1 MDADGRPHRLP
12 GHRHLRLLARH
23 PSGPV
28 RRGRGV
34 VAVAGAAA
42 GAGPARA
49 VSLVRSTRGAAG
61 VSVRGRWRHALLLS
75 VIALY
80 SLFPIYFI
88 TVQSLKT
95 PEEDVFGSPLWV
107 ADPTFEN
114 YTELFESGE
123 ARVRGYAILPKVPF
137 VIWLANSAVVL
148 AASVVLTLACAV
160 PAAYA
165 LGRLRPPGWRWWRR
179 VLFATYVIPQ
189 TILFIPMYQVVLAF
203 GLDDSPAALVV
214 IYSAM
219 ALPFCVWLLSAYYA
233 NLPREIEESALV
245 EGATRLGAFRRIMLP
260 MSRNVLVASGLFTLG
275 TVGQDF
281 MLASVFLLDRY
292 KQTVAAGLGVMDVS
306 LEELVAVA
314 GVNMAAIPVVILCA
328 LFARGYVRGLTAAM
342 LEGA

>member
-1 MDADGRPHRLP
+1 MSGRP
-12 GHRHLRLLARH
+12 
-23 PSGPV
+23 
-28 RRGRGV
+28 
-34 VAVAGAAA
+34 
-42 GAGPARA
+42 
-49 VSLVRSTRGAAG
+49 
-61 VSVRGRWRHALLLS
+61 RWRHALLLAA
-75 VIALY
+75 ITLY

-114 YTELFESGE
+114 YTELFETGGE
-123 ARVRGYAILPKVPF
+123 AQVRGYAILPKVPF
-137 VIWLANSAVVL
+137 VVWLGNSAVVL
-148 AASVVLTLACAV
+148 VASVALTLVCAV

-165 LGRLRPPGWRWWRR
+165 LGRLRPAGWRWWRR
-179 VLFATYVIPQ
+179 GLFATYVIPQ
-189 TILFIPMYQVVLAF
+189 TILFIPMYQVVLAL

-214 IYSAM
+214 IYSTM
-219 ALPFCVWLLSAYYA
+219 ALPFCIWLLSAYYA
-233 NLPREIEESALV
+233 NLPREIEESALI
-245 EGATRLGAFRRIMLP
+245 EGASRFTAFRRVMLP

-342 LEGA
+342 VEGA